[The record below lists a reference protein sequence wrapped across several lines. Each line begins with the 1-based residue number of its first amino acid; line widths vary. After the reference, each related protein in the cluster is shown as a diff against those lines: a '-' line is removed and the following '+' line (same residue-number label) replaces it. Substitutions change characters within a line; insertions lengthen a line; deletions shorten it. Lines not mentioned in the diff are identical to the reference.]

1 MVNIEINMV
10 KYSRSKL
17 YRDYYHCIYISNF
30 IISNNEIIEQTPNL
44 VGKEINLPDGCQ
56 EGNLPE
62 ETNVLPDKDTTMEGN
77 LPEETN
83 VLPDTDTTMW
93 LNLPV
98 VEGNVLPDK
107 VNLFPDESSNL
118 PEDVNVLPDKATKKT
133 DGKEDA
139 SISSTETI
147 TKYICTNVKD
157 HAFWFLAEKGNASW
171 CKPNAMYGGVRCQGE
186 SCGKMFVSKVVNP
199 ETEFKPTNKKPIHVC
214 GNEKKKCTFAYCHDC
229 YNKGMEVFFS
239 KDNK

>member
-44 VGKEINLPDGCQ
+44 VGKDINLPDGCQ

-83 VLPDTDTTMW
+83 DTTMW

-98 VEGNVLPDK
+98 VQGNVLPDK
-107 VNLFPDESSNL
+107 VNLFPD
-118 PEDVNVLPDKATKKT
+118 
-133 DGKEDA
+133 KEDA

-147 TKYICTNVKD
+147 IKRICPNEKD

-171 CKPNAMYGGVRCQGE
+171 CKPNAMYGGVSCQGE
-186 SCGKMFVSKVVNP
+186 SCRKMFVDKIVQP
-199 ETEFKPTNKKPIHVC
+199 E
-214 GNEKKKCTFAYCHDC
+214 A
-229 YNKGMEVFFS
+229 
-239 KDNK
+239 